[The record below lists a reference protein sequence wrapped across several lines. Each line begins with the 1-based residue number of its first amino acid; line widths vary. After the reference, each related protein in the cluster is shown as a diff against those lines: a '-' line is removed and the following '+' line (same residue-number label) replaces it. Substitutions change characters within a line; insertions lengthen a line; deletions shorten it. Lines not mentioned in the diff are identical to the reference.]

1 MEKYPITRE
10 ELKDM
15 GIIYLNEVKR
25 KLVAH
30 YVSEISRET
39 VYYAR
44 LGYTEFLYRVKYK
57 ETIPNIADVISQLQQ
72 NFPGT
77 NISPVIISTQNHEK
91 ETYAIIDVNNAR
103 YMDSIN
109 GILINWY

>member
-1 MEKYPITRE
+1 MERYPISRE

-15 GIIYLNEVKR
+15 GIVYLNEVKR
-25 KLVAH
+25 KLVGH

-39 VYYAR
+39 VEYAR

-57 ETIPNIADVISQLQQ
+57 ETIPNIEDIVSQLQQ

-77 NISPVIISTQNHEK
+77 NISPVIISTDYSEK
-91 ETYAIIDVNNAR
+91 ETYVIIDVSNAR

-109 GILINWY
+109 GILLNWF